1 MKARNLVVYGAL
13 CVALCAAAAAS
24 AQTVDLSLLGEEC
37 RVWRTVFQDLKA
49 KIDEYRT
56 LKKKSIEP
64 RVLEMMKKSERGS
77 TAKVVRSIL
86 DDRKRRLTELR
97 KTIDGIL
104 DSEKKAFRSCRGRI
118 RAAARNGRGALKELT
133 DERKTVLN
141 DAADTLLDEAYAQYR
156 KESPRRA
163 ASSSGRVH
171 DPYSPQAAYWNQRRN
186 ERNNPSYDPYRYQ
199 RGGYG
204 YPPSHYRGYR

>member
-1 MKARNLVVYGAL
+1 MKARSLVVYGAL
-13 CVALCAAAAAS
+13 CVALFAAAAAS
-24 AQTVDLSLLGEEC
+24 AQAVDLSLLGEEC

-64 RVLEMMKKSERGS
+64 RVLEMMKTSDRGS
-77 TAKVVRSIL
+77 TARVVRSIL

-97 KTIDGIL
+97 EVIDGVI
-104 DSEKKAFRSCRGRI
+104 DSEKKAFRSCRSRI
-118 RAAARNGRGALKELT
+118 RGAARSERGALKEWM
-133 DERKTVLN
+133 DERKAVLN
-141 DAADTLLDEAYAQYR
+141 DGADTLLDEAYAQYR
-156 KESPRRA
+156 RESPRRA
-163 ASSSGRVH
+163 ASSSGRGH

-186 ERNNPSYDPYRYQ
+186 ERNNPTYDPYRYQ

-204 YPPSHYRGYR
+204 YPPSYYRGYR

>member
-1 MKARNLVVYGAL
+1 MVCGAL
-13 CVALCAAAAAS
+13 CLALFTTAAAS
-24 AQTVDLSLLGEEC
+24 AQTVDPASRGEEC

-49 KIDEYRT
+49 KIDEYGA
-56 LKKKSIEP
+56 LKNRSIEP
-64 RVLEMMKKSERGS
+64 RIIEMMKKPDHGS
-77 TAKVVRSIL
+77 TAKIVRSIL

-97 KTIDGIL
+97 KAIDAIL
-104 DSEKKAFRSCRGRI
+104 DSEKKVFHSCRSRI
-118 RAAARNGRGALKELT
+118 RAATRNGNEAPKEWM
-133 DERKTVLN
+133 DERKRVLS
-141 DAADTLLDEAYAQYR
+141 AAAETLVDEAYAQYR

-163 ASSSGRVH
+163 TSSRGRGY

-204 YPPSHYRGYR
+204 YPPSYYRGYR